1 MDANGHKIPWVSIA
15 ISPTNRNPDKYNRG
29 RENWFPA
36 TKLFLGFLYIDLLKD
51 NIHEY
56 PQ

>member
-1 MDANGHKIPWVSIA
+1 MDANGHKISWVSIA

-51 NIHEY
+51 NIREY